1 MCRQIE
7 DRLTPKLSAMLSRLT
22 PETRA
27 NSILALSLCEQIEH
41 LALVIF
47 LAINPF
53 CGKICPD
60 PPTSLTIRATRT
72 ETACGPHV
80 APTSATVK
88 PRYDNPCIAY
98 HSISWTN

>member
-47 LAINPF
+47 LAINSF

-60 PPTSLTIRATRT
+60 TPTRLTIAHSN
-72 ETACGPHV
+72 ETGMWPICGPNGAVRNVVGIGV
-80 APTSATVK
+80 AQA
-88 PRYDNPCIAY
+88 PRI
-98 HSISWTN
+98 